1 MLNCVVSEMKAYGP
15 GYSNWGCLALHLLFP
30 FKEIAIVGNNVNEKL
45 LSLYKEGI
53 TNAILAVSASE
64 SDLPLLLN
72 RFDNRKTLIYVCE
85 NRTCKQPV
93 ESVKEALLQFE
104 KI

>member
-1 MLNCVVSEMKAYGP
+1 MKAYGP